1 MCEYCD
7 ERGLP
12 CLMCGRACMEYQMD
26 RSRCGSCAHANRP
39 PKIWPIFDYCPYC
52 GRDLSTKNAKENE
65 DMARVTWTDEMDE
78 TVRMMTKDG
87 KSDAEICEALG
98 IESRQLQNRRYNLQV
113 KERAGREPAED
124 NHPVE
129 TAPQETEIRPR
140 ELNGYELELVGM
152 IEERERQITAME
164 KRWEETDLENRRLTV
179 KLRKAESLILKLVDE
194 LYGEG

>member
-1 MCEYCD
+1 MCQYCD

-26 RSRCGSCAHANRP
+26 RSRCGSCAHVNRP
-39 PKIWPIFDYCPYC
+39 PKIWPTFEYCPYC
-52 GRDLSTKNAKENE
+52 GRDLSTKNKENE

-78 TVRMMTKDG
+78 AVRMMTKDG

-98 IESRQLQNRRYNLQV
+98 IESKQLKNRLYNLKV
-113 KERAGREPAED
+113 KERAGED
-124 NHPVE
+124 DHTIE
-129 TAPQETEIRPR
+129 TDQKETEIRPR
-140 ELNGYELELVGM
+140 ELNGYELELVDM
-152 IEERERQITAME
+152 IEERERKITAME

-179 KLRKAESLILKLVDE
+179 KLVDE

>member
-1 MCEYCD
+1 MTVCQYCD
-7 ERGLP
+7 KRGLP
-12 CLMCGRACMEYQMD
+12 CLMCGRACMEYQFD

-39 PKIWPIFDYCPYC
+39 PKIWPIFEYCPYC
-52 GRDLSTKNAKENE
+52 GRDLSTKNTKENE

-78 TVRMMTKDG
+78 TIRMMTKDG

-98 IESRQLQNRRYNLQV
+98 IESKQLKNRLYNLKV
-113 KERAGREPAED
+113 KEREGED
-124 NHPVE
+124 DHTIE
-129 TAPQETEIRPR
+129 TDRQETEIRPR
-140 ELNGYELELVGM
+140 ELNGYELELVDM

-179 KLRKAESLILKLVDE
+179 KLRKAERLILKLVDE

>member
-1 MCEYCD
+1 MCQYCD

-39 PKIWPIFDYCPYC
+39 PKIWPIFEYCPYC
-52 GRDLSTKNAKENE
+52 GRDLSTKNKENE

-78 TVRMMTKDG
+78 TIRMMTKDG
-87 KSDAEICEALG
+87 KSDAEICEELG
-98 IESRQLQNRRYNLQV
+98 IESKQLKNRLYNLKV
-113 KERAGREPAED
+113 KERA
-124 NHPVE
+124 
-129 TAPQETEIRPR
+129 TEIRPR
-140 ELNGYELELVGM
+140 ELNGYELELVDM

-179 KLRKAESLILKLVDE
+179 KLRKAESLILRLVDE

>member
-1 MCEYCD
+1 
-7 ERGLP
+7 
-12 CLMCGRACMEYQMD
+12 MEYQFD

-39 PKIWPIFDYCPYC
+39 PKIWPIFEYCPYC
-52 GRDLSTKNAKENE
+52 GRDLSTKNKKENE
-65 DMARVTWTDEMDE
+65 DMERVTWTDEMDE
-78 TVRMMTKDG
+78 TIRMMTKDG

-98 IESRQLQNRRYNLQV
+98 IESKQLKNRLYNLKV
-113 KERAGREPAED
+113 KERAGED
-124 NHPVE
+124 DHTIE
-129 TAPQETEIRPR
+129 TNQQETEIRPR
-140 ELNGYELELVGM
+140 ELNRYELELVDM